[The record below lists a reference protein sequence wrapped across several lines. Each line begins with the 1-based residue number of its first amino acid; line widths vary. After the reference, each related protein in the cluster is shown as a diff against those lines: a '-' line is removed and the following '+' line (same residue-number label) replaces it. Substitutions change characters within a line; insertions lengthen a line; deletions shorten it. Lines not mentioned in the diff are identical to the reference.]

1 MFEDLSLEVK
11 VRTEPIERVLREA
24 DIITFHLPGGS
35 APLIGKAE
43 IETMKNGVVLINTAR
58 GGVIDEEILLEGL
71 QNGKIGGAGLDVF
84 ENEPTPKAAL
94 LNHPNVSITPHIGAS
109 TVEAQSYIGMELADK
124 IIAFF
129 GDDK

>member
-1 MFEDLSLEVK
+1 
-11 VRTEPIERVLREA
+11 
-24 DIITFHLPGGS
+24 LPGGS